1 MSAPLAE
8 AVLRYA
14 ALGIAP
20 FHTPGHKGGRGAH
33 PLLQRFFTAEGLR
46 ADVSLT
52 EELDDLHAPAGCIRA
67 AEELA
72 AEAYGADAA
81 YFMIN
86 GTTGAIH
93 TMLTAAL
100 APGDVL
106 LVPRNA
112 HRSVVGAMILTGVRP
127 VWLQPEI
134 DTRLGIAMGI
144 SLGAVKDAVR
154 KHPEARAAL
163 LVYPTYY
170 GVATELAAIAE
181 FLHAH
186 DMLLLTD
193 AAHGPHFAFS
203 DALPPSAM
211 TAGADLSAE
220 STHKLLGSLT
230 QTSMLLARGGR
241 VSAERIRAASGIM
254 QSTSPNEVLLASLDT
269 ARAQMAEEGRGR
281 LASAIR
287 LAEELR
293 RRINEIP
300 GLWSFGEEYM
310 GAPGMAALDPLKIT
324 VQVMGLGMTGF
335 AAEAELRRQ
344 NVACEL
350 ADARNV
356 LFLLSYADGERETE
370 LLCAALRDMAAS
382 CAPECISRGAG
393 SAAFLELPPLPETVL
408 SPRDAYFA
416 DSVSA
421 AAEDAEGRIAAE
433 TIMFYPPGI
442 PVLVPGDRVDRA
454 ALAYLRAMRAVGA
467 RVVGAADASLRT
479 IRVIAEG

>member
-14 ALGIAP
+14 ELGVAP

-52 EELDDLHAPAGCIRA
+52 EELDDLHAPATSIRA

-72 AEAYGADAA
+72 AGAYGADAA

-112 HRSVVGAMILTGVRP
+112 HRSVVGAMILAGVRP

-134 DTRLGIAMGI
+134 DTRLGIAMGV
-144 SLGAVKDAVR
+144 SLAAVQRAVQE
-154 KHPEARAAL
+154 HPEARAAL
-163 LVYPTYY
+163 LVHPTYY
-170 GVATELAAIAE
+170 GVTGELREIAD

-186 DMLLLTD
+186 DMLLFTD
-193 AAHGPHFAFS
+193 AAHGAHFAF
-203 DALPPSAM
+203 AEELPPSAM
-211 TAGADLSAE
+211 EAGADLSAE

-230 QTSMLLARGGR
+230 QTSMLFARGGR
-241 VSAERIRAASGIM
+241 VPAERIRAASGLL
-254 QSTSPNEVLLASLDT
+254 QSTSPNEILLASLDA
-269 ARAQMAEEGRGR
+269 ARAQMAENGRER
-281 LASAIR
+281 LAAAIR
-287 LAEELR
+287 CARGLR

-335 AAEAELRRQ
+335 AAEAELRRR
-344 NVACEL
+344 NIACEL

-370 LLCAALRDMAAS
+370 LLCAALQDMAAS

-442 PVLVPGDRVDRA
+442 PVLVPGDRVDRKT
-454 ALAYLRAMRAVGA
+454 LAYLRAMRAVGA
-467 RVVGAADASLRT
+467 RVVGAADTSLRT

>member
-1 MSAPLAE
+1 VKEIVIVGAGYAGISAA
-8 AVLRYA
+8 RK
-14 ALGIAP
+14 LGKT
-20 FHTPGHKGGRGAH
+20 FKND
-33 PLLQRFFTAEGLR
+33 
-46 ADVSLT
+46 ADVKITLV
-52 EELDDLHAPAGCIRA
+52 DKHA
-67 AEELA
+67 
-72 AEAYGADAA
+72 Y
-81 YFMIN
+81 
-86 GTTGAIH
+86 H
-93 TMLTAAL
+93 TYM
-100 APGDVL
+100 
-106 LVPRNA
+106 
-112 HRSVVGAMILTGVRP
+112 
-127 VWLQPEI
+127 
-134 DTRLGIAMGI
+134 
-144 SLGAVKDAVR
+144 
-154 KHPEARAAL
+154 
-163 LVYPTYY
+163 
-170 GVATELAAIAE
+170 TELHEVA
-181 FLHAH
+181 
-186 DMLLLTD
+186 
-193 AAHGPHFAFS
+193 
-203 DALPPSAM
+203 
-211 TAGADLSAE
+211 
-220 STHKLLGSLT
+220 
-230 QTSMLLARGGR
+230 GGR
-241 VSAERIRAASGIM
+241 VEANAVKYDLQRIFNKYKKVQLVTDTVVGIDEATKTVQGESYSYHYDYLILAMGGEANDFGVAGVKENGFTLWSLAAAERIRAASGIM
-254 QSTSPNEVLLASLDT
+254 QSTSPNEVLLASLDA

-335 AAEAELRRQ
+335 AAEAELRWR
-344 NVACEL
+344 NIACEL

-442 PVLVPGDRVDRA
+442 PVLVPGDRVDRKT
-454 ALAYLRAMRAVGA
+454 LAYLRAMRAVGA

>member
-1 MSAPLAE
+1 MNAPLAE
-8 AVLRYA
+8 ALLRYA
-14 ALGIAP
+14 GLGVLP
-20 FHTPGHKGGRGAH
+20 WHTPGHKGGRGAH
-33 PLLQRFFTAEGLR
+33 PLLHRFFTEEGLR
-46 ADVSLT
+46 ADVSLSS
-52 EELDDLHAPAGCIRA
+52 ELDDLHAPTGCIRA

-72 AEAYGADAA
+72 AETYGADAA
-81 YFMIN
+81 FFMVN
-86 GTTGAIH
+86 GTTGAVH
-93 TMLTAAL
+93 TMLLAAL

-106 LVPRNA
+106 LVPRNV
-112 HRSVVGAMILTGVRP
+112 HRSVVGAMVLTGVRP
-127 VWLQPEI
+127 VYMQPEI
-134 DTRLGIAMGI
+134 DTRLGIAMGV
-144 SLGAVKDAVR
+144 SLRTVERAVCE
-154 KHPEARAAL
+154 HPEARAAL

-170 GVATELAAIAE
+170 GVATELAVIAD
-181 FLHAH
+181 FLHAQGK
-186 DMLLLTD
+186 LLLVD
-193 AAHGPHFAFS
+193 AAHGAHFAFS
-203 DALPPSAM
+203 DELPPSAM
-211 TAGADLSAE
+211 AAGADLSAE

-241 VSAERIRAASGIM
+241 VPTERIRAASGIV
-254 QSTSPNEVLLASLDT
+254 QSTSPNEILLASLDL
-269 ARAQMAEEGRGR
+269 ARAQMAGEGRDC
-281 LASAIR
+281 LAAAIR
-287 LAEELR
+287 AAEELR
-293 RRINEIP
+293 RRINEID
-300 GLWSFGEEYM
+300 GLWAFGAEYM
-310 GAPGMAALDPLKIT
+310 GADGMAALDPLKIT

-335 AAEAELRRQ
+335 AAEAELRWR
-344 NVACEL
+344 NIACEL

-442 PVLVPGDRVDRA
+442 PVLVPGDRVDRKT
-454 ALAYLRAMRAVGA
+454 LAYLRAMRAVGA